1 MSNRPLYES
10 QKRGS
15 CSAFFKTLSFVDSPL
30 YTGMYKEIF
39 NFIKKYQNDTIYF

>member
-1 MSNRPLYES
+1 MIEEHHKIYMDC
-10 QKRGS
+10 
-15 CSAFFKTLSFVDSPL
+15 CSALFKILSIVVSPL